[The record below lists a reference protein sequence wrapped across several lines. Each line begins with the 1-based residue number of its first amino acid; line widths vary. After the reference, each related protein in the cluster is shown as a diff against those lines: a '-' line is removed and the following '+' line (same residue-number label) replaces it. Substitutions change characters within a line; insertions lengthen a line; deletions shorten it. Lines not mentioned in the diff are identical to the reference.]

1 MSGEQSLTI
10 LFPQP
15 RQMTLA
21 GQPVFVGKLKLRQKA
36 ELQHWLDKLDPPN
49 PRVREW
55 LEKNGLNGWPISVE
69 EMPLLMDVDFDA
81 RMKFLVVTLAP
92 FNPGMT
98 PEQIADLAREVTDDD
113 EIVRIILVS
122 RGHDPDALHR
132 RKVAPTDP
140 KEEDAVRSFS

>member
-36 ELQHWLDKLDPPN
+36 ELQHWLDGLPEPN
-49 PRVREW
+49 PRIRAE
-55 LEKNGLNGWPISVE
+55 LDGTGLKGWPISVADL
-69 EMPLLMDVDFDA
+69 PILMDVDFDS
-81 RMKFLVVTLAP
+81 RVVFLSIALAP
-92 FNPGMT
+92 FNPGLT
-98 PEQIADLAREVTDDD
+98 SEQIATLAGEVTD
-113 EIVRIILVS
+113 EEEFVRVMLVAY
-122 RGHDPDALHR
+122 GHDPDALQK
-132 RKVAPTDP
+132 RKAAPIDP